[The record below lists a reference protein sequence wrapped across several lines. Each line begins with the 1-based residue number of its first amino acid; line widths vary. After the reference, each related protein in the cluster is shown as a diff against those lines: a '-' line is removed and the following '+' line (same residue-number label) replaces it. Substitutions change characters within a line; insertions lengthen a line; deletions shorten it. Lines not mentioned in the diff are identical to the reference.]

1 MKKEDSKKVLPSLAL
16 LLWLPLHPH
25 HAIASVI
32 AIAQ

>member
-1 MKKEDSKKVLPSLAL
+1 MKKKDSKKVLLPSLAL
-16 LLWLPLHPH
+16 LLWLPP